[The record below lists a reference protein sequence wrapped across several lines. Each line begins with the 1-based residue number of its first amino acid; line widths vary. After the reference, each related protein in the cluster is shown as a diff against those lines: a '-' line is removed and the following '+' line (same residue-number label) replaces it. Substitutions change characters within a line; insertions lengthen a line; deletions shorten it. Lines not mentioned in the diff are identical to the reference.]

1 MKAKLQKALASKE
14 FKASIVFVF
23 ASVCSQGMAL
33 ISLPAFTRMLTT
45 DQMGVVTTYNTWLN
59 LIGMVT
65 TLGLTSGSFNIAMMR
80 FEDARAQYTSSALA
94 LSLIRRPRF
103 FCFRSH
109 LEVHFLPCSD

>member
-59 LIGMVT
+59 PHRNGDDAWAHI
-65 TLGLTSGSFNIAMMR
+65 R
-80 FEDARAQYTSSALA
+80 F
-94 LSLIRRPRF
+94 I
-103 FCFRSH
+103 
-109 LEVHFLPCSD
+109 